1 LWFSV
6 HPAKKVLYST
16 QMRFQLNV
24 VFLPVK
30 PEKKMKLITMVK
42 Q

>member
-6 HPAKKVLYST
+6 HQAKKIFYFP

-24 VFLPVK
+24 FFLPVK